1 MNQRTPQTA
10 GQAEDAAV
18 QLEHDFVGII
28 RDEIGM
34 HEPLATVFSRALV
47 RGLRRVLGGQDL
59 YIPTPDKSER
69 DASIRR
75 DYNGDNMEELMRAH
89 GIGRTR
95 FYEIIGARPQ
105 RPRRGDQRDAKNPES
120 SLESGRTDGYGG
132 GL

>member
-1 MNQRTPQTA
+1 MNQRPPQTL

-75 DYNGDNMEELMRAH
+75 DYNGQNMDELMRLH

-95 FYEIIGARPQ
+95 FYEIIGQ
-105 RPRRGDQRDAKNPES
+105 RPRRADQGEVKNPES
-120 SLESGRTDGYGG
+120 SLESGRPDGYGG

>member
-1 MNQRTPQTA
+1 MNQRPPQTA

-75 DYNGDNMEELMRAH
+75 DYNGQNMYELMRLH
-89 GIGRTR
+89 GVGRTR
-95 FYEIIGARPQ
+95 FYEIIGTRAPRPG
-105 RPRRGDQRDAKNPES
+105 RMDLGDEKNPGS
-120 SLESGRTDGYGG
+120 SLESGRADGYGG